1 MFWHLSLERWKDFQ
15 RIKKERKNF
24 YKLKTLLCP
33 QEQKFFLFFSKKF
46 FRFWF
51 WKFIILIIPCQE
63 YGKKLSQT
71 FNELVRNLK
80 ESAVCSIAA
89 IMKLLAKI
97 EPSVFFGDFQS
108 NLVFVFDGAVK
119 DENYPPVMTKYF
131 SVLSYL
137 VVYQTESLHQVGQL
151 YCQVNHVSYDEVS
164 HSLSCLLNYA
174 KYCTYILYSVV
185 YKAEPLHQVGQLYC
199 QMNHVSYDE
208 VSHSPY
214 LEDRP
219 WSLERLCRFLLFS
232 LCVEPSQGLSNK
244 FPRSGYRLHYL
255 FYIYIVYCF
264 VFFSM
269 CSTSYFF
276 LCQYNFLVF
285 PIIMDVCQI
294 SIFLNGAKTPYTLY
308 RG

>member
-1 MFWHLSLERWKDFQ
+1 MFIRIYFLPLFWHLSLECWKDFQ
-15 RIKKERKNF
+15 RIKKERKNL
-24 YKLKTLLCP
+24 YNLKTLLCP
-33 QEQKFFLFFSKKF
+33 QEQNFFLFFSKKF

-164 HSLSCLLNYA
+164 HS
-174 KYCTYILYSVV
+174 
-185 YKAEPLHQVGQLYC
+185 
-199 QMNHVSYDE
+199 
-208 VSHSPY
+208 PY
-214 LEDRP
+214 LEDRL
-219 WSLERLCRFLLFS
+219 WSLEHLCRFLLFS
-232 LCVEPSQGLSNK
+232 PCVKPSQGLSNK
-244 FPRSGYRLHYL
+244 FPRSGYTALSLLYL
-255 FYIYIVYCF
+255 FI
-264 VFFSM
+264 
-269 CSTSYFF
+269 
-276 LCQYNFLVF
+276 
-285 PIIMDVCQI
+285 
-294 SIFLNGAKTPYTLY
+294 
-308 RG
+308 